1 MKCCICGKEIEGHGN
16 NPFPIAGKT
25 CCDECNVKVV
35 LPYRIFLS
43 RIRAKDAALMITP
56 TELKLIKPSG
66 KYFSLKELQ
75 KAVDGYIE
83 IGSEIL
89 PDFLTVVNEEGLLI
103 GLERNRLASILFDKE
118 YVGNALLVPRKIFEK
133 PEE

>member
-16 NPFPIAGKT
+16 SPFPVAGKQ
-25 CCDECNVKVV
+25 CCDDCNIKVV
-35 LPYRIFLS
+35 LPYRLFLS
-43 RIRAKDAALMITP
+43 RIRPKDTALMITP
-56 TELKLIKPSG
+56 TELKLIKPCG

-75 KAVDGYIE
+75 KAVDEYIE
-83 IGSEIL
+83 IGPEIL
-89 PDFLTVVNEEGLLI
+89 PDFQTVVNEEGLLI

>member
-1 MKCCICGKEIEGHGN
+1 MKCCICGKEIKGYGN

-25 CCDECNVKVV
+25 CCDECNVKVL
-35 LPYRIFLS
+35 LPYRLFLS
-43 RIRAKDAALMITP
+43 RMKNRDAALMITS
-56 TELKLIKPSG
+56 TELTLVKPNG
-66 KYFSLKELQ
+66 KYFTLKELQ

-83 IGSEIL
+83 IGPEIL

-103 GLERNRLASILFDKE
+103 GLKINRLASILFDKK
-118 YVGNALLVPRKIFEK
+118 YVGNVLLVPRKIFEK